1 MNTMNEQQILAVTD
15 DSRRI
20 VCLAGAGS
28 GKTFTMLN
36 RISRLIDE
44 GVDPQSILAL
54 TFTRASALDMKSRYI
69 LNHKNSICPEFKTFH
84 AFCYTLLSTDREI
97 LHTLG
102 YHNVPA
108 IADDNDIIKMK
119 AKIHAELNIKQKPE
133 NKLLT
138 PKEQFQQELY
148 NKRLKKLMNAENVI
162 SFDTLSKEV
171 CNLFESNDTCIQ
183 VYKDKYKYIFID
195 EFQDTD
201 PTQFKFMLS
210 FENSNL
216 FVVGDVLQ
224 SIYGFRNAD
233 SHIIKSLIDS
243 KDWKT
248 IKLFKNYRSKNEICN
263 FANKITGYADKQYRI
278 ELSGQ
283 SDGGSVSVFCLE
295 DERGFYDPVI
305 PEDEINDILHELKQL
320 SRSTAIL
327 CRTNKEV
334 NYMCSYLD
342 REHIS
347 YVRQIRTNLAEKFL
361 RSVFN
366 NEYFIEWVST
376 ELNSK
381 DYGTYLRLFDLNTPE
396 NPVLYFYRNFGK
408 IDRIRYLMDTVFS
421 IRQEFKKDTS
431 PNIKCRN
438 ILELLDVKDV
448 LVDTDAKSTR
458 EIYTYLIDTV
468 NKKLESDVYVGT
480 VHSVKGLEY
489 DNVFVVGVNDRSFH
503 LDSEENHNL
512 YYVAVTRARNW
523 LKVYYV

>member
-44 GVDPQSILAL
+44 GTDPQSILAL

-84 AFCYTLLSTDREI
+84 AFCYTLLSTDNQI
-97 LHTLG
+97 LHKLG
-102 YHNVPA
+102 YHSVPA
-108 IADDNDIIKMK
+108 IADDEDIMEIK
-119 AKIHAELNIKQKPE
+119 AKVHAELNIKQKSKDKPI
-133 NKLLT
+133 T
-138 PKEQFQQELY
+138 PKEQLQQELY
-148 NKRLKKLMNAENVI
+148 NKRLKKLMDAENII
-162 SFDTLSKEV
+162 SFDMLSEDI
-171 CNLFESNDTCIQ
+171 CNLFKNNDFCIQ
-183 VYKDKYKYIFID
+183 HYKDQYKYIFVD

-201 PTQFKFMLS
+201 PIQFEFIMS
-210 FENSNL
+210 FKNSSL

-224 SIYGFRNAD
+224 AIYGFRNAD
-233 SHIIKSLIDS
+233 SRIIKSLIDS
-243 KDWKT
+243 DDWKT
-248 IKLFKNYRSKNEICN
+248 IKLFENYRSKNEICN
-263 FANKITGYADKQYRI
+263 FANDITGYANMKYRI
-278 ELSGQ
+278 KLSGQ

-295 DERGFYDPVI
+295 DERGFYDPII

-320 SRSTAIL
+320 SQSTAIL

-381 DYGTYLRLFDLNTPE
+381 DYGIYLRLWELHTPE
-396 NPVLYFYRNFGK
+396 NPVKYFYENFGK
-408 IDRIRYLMDTVFS
+408 IDKVRYLMNTVFS
-421 IRQEFKKDTS
+421 IRQEFKKDIS
-431 PNIKCRN
+431 SNIKCRN
-438 ILELLDVKDV
+438 ILELLDIKDV
-448 LVDTDAKSTR
+448 VVDTDAKSTK
-458 EIYTYLIDTV
+458 EIYEYLISTV
-468 NKKLESDVYVGT
+468 NKKIECDIYVGT
-480 VHSVKGLEY
+480 IHSVKGLEY

>member
-1 MNTMNEQQILAVTD
+1 MTTMNEQQILAVTD
-15 DSRRI
+15 NSKRI

-44 GVDPQSILAL
+44 GIDSQSILAL

-84 AFCYTLLSTDREI
+84 AFCYTLLSTDNQI
-97 LHTLG
+97 LHKLG
-102 YHNVPA
+102 YHSVPA
-108 IADDNDIIKMK
+108 IADDDDIVRMK
-119 AKIHAELNIKQKPE
+119 AKVRAELNIKQKSTDKP
-133 NKLLT
+133 LT

-148 NKRLKKLMNAENVI
+148 HKRLKKLMDAENVI

-171 CNLFESNDTCIQ
+171 CNLFVSNDPCIQ
-183 VYKDKYKYIFID
+183 IYKNKYKYIFID

-201 PTQFKFMLS
+201 PTQFEFMLS
-210 FENSNL
+210 FKGSNL

-224 SIYGFRNAD
+224 AIYGFRNAD
-233 SHIIKSLIDS
+233 SRIIKSLIDS

-248 IKLFKNYRSKNEICN
+248 IKLFENYRSKNEICN
-263 FANKITGYADKQYRI
+263 FANRITGYADKQYRL

-283 SDGGSVSVFCLE
+283 GRGGSVSVFCLE
-295 DERGFYDPVI
+295 DERKFYDPTI
-305 PEDEINDILHELKQL
+305 PEDEAFDIISELTNR
-320 SRSTAIL
+320 SGSTAIL

-334 NYMCSYLD
+334 DYMCGCLD
-342 REHIS
+342 ESRIP

-361 RSVFN
+361 NSVFN

-376 ELNSK
+376 ELNSQN
-381 DYGTYLRLFDLNTPE
+381 YGTYLRLFELNHPE
-396 NPVLYFYRNFGK
+396 NPVLYFYENFGK
-408 IDRIRYLMDTVFS
+408 IDKIRYLMNTVFS
-421 IRQEFKKDTS
+421 IRQEFKKDIS

-438 ILELLDVKDV
+438 ILELLDIKDV
-448 LVDTDAKSTR
+448 IVDTNAKSTK
-458 EIYTYLIDTV
+458 EIYEYLISTV
-468 NKKLESDVYVGT
+468 NKKLESDIYVGT
-480 VHSVKGLEY
+480 IHSVKGLEY
-489 DNVFVVGVNDRSFH
+489 NNVFVVGVNDRSFR

-512 YYVAVTRARNW
+512 YYVAVTRAKNW